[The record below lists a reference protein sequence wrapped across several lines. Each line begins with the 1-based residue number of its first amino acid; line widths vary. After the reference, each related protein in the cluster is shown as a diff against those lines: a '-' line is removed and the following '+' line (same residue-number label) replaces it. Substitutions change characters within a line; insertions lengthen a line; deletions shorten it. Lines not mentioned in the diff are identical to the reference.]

1 MKDSLVVQLVTSS
14 LDGKAGCSQDR
25 GTPCLPVSH
34 PKQLNSVYEVYT
46 KICLVT
52 SIVKATRC
60 TVSQIYFI
68 LEHTL
73 HVSVSPSIVRSLR
86 LYIQHQV
93 CFIQVLWL
101 LASKQPQN
109 LCGMMLYVQS

>member
-1 MKDSLVVQLVTSS
+1 MNDSLVVQLVASS
-14 LDGKAGCSQDR
+14 LDGKSECSQDC

-34 PKQLNSVYEVYT
+34 PKQLNSVYEVYN

-52 SIVKATRC
+52 AIVKVTRC
-60 TVSQIYFI
+60 TVFQIYFI

-73 HVSVSPSIVRSLR
+73 HVSVSPSNIRGLR

-93 CFIQVLWL
+93 CVIQVLWL
-101 LASKQPQN
+101 LGSKQPQN
-109 LCGMMLYVQS
+109 LYGMMLYVQS